1 MNTGSAIQTNVLPSN
16 IAKQDPLPEN
26 LNRIRESV
34 GQNCSK
40 EALQKGLDDLL
51 NIINSSKNFAELLS
65 PYLHAKPFLDMDN
78 ELFNCASAL
87 INALPVVPSDPNT
100 NLDAAT
106 KSIIV
111 HDTVYVDRI
120 VNPPAPIPQ
129 YLYNQK
135 IIYLA
140 TASGSVIL
148 ILLLLLF
155 KYIKSSKIF
164 KQLYE
169 KIHDKI
175 LDEIAD
181 RLLVAA
187 GIKEDEKFK
196 EKIKKLIELNEKR
209 KKGDLKLDQYV
220 LLVDNLL
227 D

>member
-1 MNTGSAIQTNVLPSN
+1 MCISTD
-16 IAKQDPLPEN
+16 KPLP
-26 LNRIRESV
+26 V
-34 GQNCSK
+34 
-40 EALQKGLDDLL
+40 A
-51 NIINSSKNFAELLS
+51 
-65 PYLHAKPFLDMDN
+65 
-78 ELFNCASAL
+78 
-87 INALPVVPSDPNT
+87 PSEPNT

-120 VNPPAPIPQ
+120 VNPHAQVPQ

-140 TASGSVIL
+140 AASGSVIL
-148 ILLLLLF
+148 ILLLLLI

-164 KQLYE
+164 KQLYD

-196 EKIKKLIELNEKR
+196 EKIKKLIELNDKR